1 MFPESKGHVFYLLLM
16 SRLNGS
22 DNKLVLLFQSASGS
36 TLINHKIFHQLS
48 SGFIY
53 SEVKNVFILYG
64 CAFRVCVLFSKLLH
78 FTESICYLICYAV
91 TGIYV
96 TLPFQYLRENT

>member
-36 TLINHKIFHQLS
+36 TLINHKIFQLS

-53 SEVKNVFILYG
+53 SEVKTVFILYG

-91 TGIYV
+91 TGIYG